1 MTLPRG
7 GLYAITDT
15 SLLGDD
21 EVISTTESLL
31 QAGIHLLQYRD
42 KQRHDDDR
50 RELGERLVALA
61 DPYRVPVI
69 VNDDPSLAIAIGAA
83 GVHLGRE
90 DAGLSGT
97 RERYPDLIIG
107 VSCYNDLER
116 AVDARDRGAD
126 YLAFGAFY
134 PSTSKPGAVHAD
146 VDLLA
151 RARAV
156 LDRPIVAIGGITP
169 ENGAPLLAAGAD
181 FLAVISGLYANANT
195 YENAKNYLKLFA
207 DT

>member
-90 DAGLSGT
+90 DAGLSST

-146 VDLLA
+146 VNLLV
-151 RARAV
+151 RARTV

-181 FLAVISGLYANANT
+181 FLAVISGLYANANP

>member
-7 GLYAITDT
+7 GLYAITET
-15 SLLGDD
+15 TALTDD
-21 EVISTTESLL
+21 EVISKTELLL

-42 KQRHDDDR
+42 KQRHVDNR

-83 GVHLGRE
+83 GVHLGR
-90 DAGLSGT
+90 DDVGLIDT

-107 VSCYNDLER
+107 VSCYNDLQR
-116 AVDARDRGAD
+116 SVDARDRGAD

-134 PSTSKPGAVHAD
+134 PTASKPGAVHAD
-146 VDLLA
+146 VQLLA

-169 ENGAPLLAAGAD
+169 GNGAALLAAGAD
-181 FLAVISGLYANANT
+181 FLAVISGLYANGNP
-195 YENAKNYLKLFA
+195 YDNAKNYLKLFA